1 MTSNPQRKGEIYALS
16 LTFLEG
22 WFPIFASFSV
32 AVLGGLHSYFYSL
45 IVASA
50 SLGIWWIIRGNVKQ
64 ILVHEAWF
72 DLAMTSLFITSL
84 FALTF
89 VGLAYTSATN
99 VAILLFL
106 QILFSYL
113 FLGRKEQEKLNR
125 LHLIGAIFMT
135 FGALLVLFRGEMKLQ
150 FGDLLVL
157 LAAMIAPIANFYQ
170 KKARARV
177 SSETVLLVRSVVSL
191 PFVYLLAVWLEP
203 SPSWQEIQSQ
213 FLWLF
218 LTGFTTL
225 SIAKILWVEAI
236 HLLPITKVNALFAFS
251 PLMTMGLA
259 YLVLND
265 VPTLSQILGMIP
277 ILVGGYLITR
287 R

>member
-1 MTSNPQRKGEIYALS
+1 MISNPQRKGEAFALS
-16 LTFLEG
+16 LTVLEA
-22 WFPIFASFSV
+22 WFPILASFSV

-45 IVASA
+45 LVATV
-50 SLGIWWIIRGNVKQ
+50 SLGIWWVLRGKTHQ
-64 ILVHEAWF
+64 LMYRHAWF
-72 DLAMTSLFITSL
+72 NLGMTSLFITCL

-89 VGLAYTSATN
+89 VGLAHTSATN

-113 FLGRKEQEKLNR
+113 FLGRREQEKLNR
-125 LHLIGAIFMT
+125 LHLIGAMLMT
-135 FGALLVLFRGEMKLQ
+135 LGALLVLFRGELKLQ

-157 LAAMIAPIANFYQ
+157 LAAMLAPIANFYQ
-170 KKARARV
+170 KKARAQV
-177 SSETVLLVRSVVSL
+177 SSETVLLVRTLISL
-191 PFVYLLAVWLEP
+191 PFVYLLAEWLEP
-203 SPSWQEIQSQ
+203 TPDWQMIQSQ
-213 FLWLF
+213 LLWLF

-277 ILVGGYLITR
+277 ILIGGYLITR